1 MGEMNSRTDRPAS
14 GADRTARRGLVTV
27 LSGCMFS
34 GKTTELLRQLTSLK
48 SGAGVAFKHLIDDR
62 YRCDALVSHAG
73 KSYSAFA
80 VSSPS
85 RMLEHLHSAVELI
98 AIDDAHF
105 FATDLGPIV
114 ERWAESGIDVI
125 VACLDLDSWGRPFP
139 LCRDLCSIAD
149 QSVTTYAICARCGSV
164 GDRTQR
170 LTPIVDGRLVGGP
183 ESYEPRCKRCW
194 RPPPEA
200 RPGESPMQNMAE
212 ASESIR
218 LPRSVSR

>member
-1 MGEMNSRTDRPAS
+1 
-14 GADRTARRGLVTV
+14 
-27 LSGCMFS
+27 MFS
-34 GKTTELLRQLTSLK
+34 GKTTELLRQLTSLR

-73 KSYSAFA
+73 KAYSAFA
-80 VSSPS
+80 VSSPR
-85 RMLEHLHSAVELI
+85 RMLEHLHPAVELM

-105 FATDLGPIV
+105 FDTDLTPIV
-114 ERWAESGIDVI
+114 EQSARSGIDVI

-139 LCRDLCSIAD
+139 LCRDLCLLAD
-149 QSVTTYAICARCGSV
+149 QSVTTYAVCARCGSV
-164 GDRTQR
+164 GDHTQR

-183 ESYEPRCKRCW
+183 ESYEPRCRRCW

-200 RPGESPMQNMAE
+200 RPGESPVQSMAE

-218 LPRSVSR
+218 LPRPVPR

>member
-1 MGEMNSRTDRPAS
+1 MGEWNSRTDRVGP
-14 GADRTARRGLVTV
+14 GADRTVRRGAVTV

-34 GKTTELLRQLTSLK
+34 GKTTELLRQLTSVRP
-48 SGAGVAFKHLIDDR
+48 GAGVAFKHVIDNR

-73 KSYSAFA
+73 KAYSAIA
-80 VSSPS
+80 VSSPR
-85 RMLEHLHSAVELI
+85 RMLEHLHSTVELI

-105 FATDLGPIV
+105 FDTDLGPIV
-114 ERWAESGIDVI
+114 ERSAESGIDVI
-125 VACLDLDSWGRPFP
+125 VACLDLDSWGHPFP
-139 LCRDLCSIAD
+139 LCRDLGSIAD
-149 QSVTTYAICARCGSV
+149 QFVTTYAVCARCGSV

-183 ESYEPRCKRCW
+183 ESYEPRCRGCW

-200 RPGESPMQNMAE
+200 RPGGSPVQSMAE

-218 LPRSVSR
+218 LP

>member
-1 MGEMNSRTDRPAS
+1 MGERNSRTDRVEP
-14 GADRTARRGLVTV
+14 GADRSARRGVVTV

-34 GKTTELLRQLTSLK
+34 GKTTELLRQLTSLR
-48 SGAGVAFKHLIDDR
+48 SGAGVAFKHVIDDR
-62 YRCDALVSHAG
+62 YRYDALVSHAG
-73 KSYSAFA
+73 KAYSAIV
-80 VSSPS
+80 VSSPR
-85 RMLEHLHSAVELI
+85 RMLEHLHSTVELI

-105 FATDLGPIV
+105 FDRDLGRIV
-114 ERWAESGIDVI
+114 ERSAESGIDVI

-149 QSVTTYAICARCGSV
+149 QSVTMYAVCARCRSV

-183 ESYEPRCKRCW
+183 ESYEPRCRRCW

-200 RPGESPMQNMAE
+200 RPGESPVQSMAE
-212 ASESIR
+212 VSESIR
-218 LPRSVSR
+218 LPRPVPR